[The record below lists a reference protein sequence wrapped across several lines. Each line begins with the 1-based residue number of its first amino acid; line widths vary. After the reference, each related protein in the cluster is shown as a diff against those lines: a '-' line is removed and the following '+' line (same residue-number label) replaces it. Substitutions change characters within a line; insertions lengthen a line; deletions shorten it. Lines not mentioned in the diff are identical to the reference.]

1 MQKRRRPNELGR
13 ILPKGEIMT
22 QQNPFQFNDS
32 VYWDTSKNLQ
42 EIEQE
47 IKNAKAIITSKKS
60 SDSGCYEDLERFSW
74 DDEE

>member
-32 VYWDTSKNLQ
+32 VYWGTTKNLQ
-42 EIEQE
+42 KIEQE
-47 IKNAKAIITSKKS
+47 IKNAKAIAESKKGY
-60 SDSGCYEDLERFSW
+60 DDGSW
-74 DDEE
+74 DEEE